1 MRDISIKWK
10 ILFMNYQK
18 NLKKNSYGTKNCQI

>member
-1 MRDISIKWK
+1 MWGERKEYK

-18 NLKKNSYGTKNCQI
+18 EENVSYKGDGAPIL